1 MSSDCFAQ
9 APTSGDAL
17 LRPTRLQF
25 PSLVVFSPRLR
36 DFTDSPTPNGLEV
49 VVDGD
54 HGGVIF
60 EVPADNPQR
69 GGNYRG
75 KGVRRVL

>member
-1 MSSDCFAQ
+1 MPSDCFAQ

-17 LRPTRLQF
+17 LGLTRLRI

-49 VVDGD
+49 FVDGD
-54 HGGVIF
+54 HGGVF
-60 EVPADNPQR
+60 SEVPANNPQR
-69 GGNYRG
+69 GGDYRG
-75 KGVRRVL
+75 KGIRRVL